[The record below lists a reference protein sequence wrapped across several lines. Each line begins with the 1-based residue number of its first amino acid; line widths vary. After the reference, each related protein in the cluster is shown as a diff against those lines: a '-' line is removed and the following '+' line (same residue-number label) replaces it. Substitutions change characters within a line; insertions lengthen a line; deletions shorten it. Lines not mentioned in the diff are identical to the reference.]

1 MPLLDTKRSWGLLQ
15 FDFVF
20 AEHALAYTF
29 VYLMQI
35 L

>member
-15 FDFVF
+15 FDFVLV
-20 AEHALAYTF
+20 EHVLAYTF
-29 VYLMQI
+29 LYLMQI